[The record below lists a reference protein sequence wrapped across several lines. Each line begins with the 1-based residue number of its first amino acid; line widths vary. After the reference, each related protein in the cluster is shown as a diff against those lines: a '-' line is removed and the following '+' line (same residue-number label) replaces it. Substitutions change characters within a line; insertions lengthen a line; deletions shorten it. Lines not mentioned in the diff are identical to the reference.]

1 MSETKKVEQ
10 KIMEEVK
17 QEKIKLSEL
26 VAQRDELD
34 KKSQEMLAEVQKIE
48 YSISFGNKK
57 VFTECMKY
65 LEKNSPWNAYT
76 AAGLIMLYN
85 NMSEQKDAIKR
96 MEGDG
101 KTWDGIVKLRTANV
115 TVLWKMLTQMTGTGF
130 YAAKD
135 FVGVMAKIGD
145 DVAKAIQEV
154 DKKNNEVRQMHMQ
167 LEQIMT
173 RIEHP
178 DENVEIDID
187 INEMSK
193 TSMEQLKDEVAPT
206 AE

>member
-1 MSETKKVEQ
+1 MEETKNVEQ
-10 KIMEEVK
+10 VKEETK

-26 VAQRDELD
+26 IAQRDELD
-34 KKSQEMLAEVQKIE
+34 KKAQEMLAEVQKIE

-85 NMSEQKDAIKR
+85 NMSEQKDTIKR
-96 MEGDG
+96 LEADG
-101 KTWDGIVKLRTANV
+101 KVWDGIIKLRTANV
-115 TVLWKMLTQMTGTGF
+115 TILWKMLTQMSGTGF

-154 DKKNNEVRQMHMQ
+154 DKKNAEVRQFHMK
-167 LEQIMT
+167 LEQIMS
-173 RIEHP
+173 RIENP
-178 DENVEIDID
+178 DENVEIDVD
-187 INEMSK
+187 VNEMSK
-193 TSMEQLKDEVAPT
+193 TSMENLKDEVAPT

>member
-1 MSETKKVEQ
+1 MTETKNVEQ
-10 KIMEEVK
+10 KVE
-17 QEKIKLSEL
+17 EKIKMSEL
-26 VAQRDELD
+26 IAKRDELD
-34 KKSQEMLAEVQKIE
+34 KKSQERLAEVQKME
-48 YSISFGNKK
+48 YNISFGTKK

-85 NMSEQKDAIKR
+85 NMTEQKEAIKR
-96 MEGDG
+96 MEGNG
-101 KTWDGIVKLRTANV
+101 ETWDGIVKLRTANV

-145 DVAKAIQEV
+145 DVSKAIQQV
-154 DKKNNEVRQMHMQ
+154 DKNNAEVRELHSE
-167 LEQIMT
+167 LEKILT
-173 RIEHP
+173 RIENP
-178 DENVEIDID
+178 DENVEMDVD
-187 INEMSK
+187 PSNLAK

-206 AE
+206 VE

>member
-1 MSETKKVEQ
+1 MTETKNVEQ
-10 KIMEEVK
+10 KVEK
-17 QEKIKLSEL
+17 KIKMSEL
-26 VAQRDELD
+26 IAKRDKLD
-34 KKSQEMLAEVQKIE
+34 KKSQERLAEVQKME
-48 YSISFGNKK
+48 YNISFGTKK

-85 NMSEQKDAIKR
+85 NMTEQKEAIKR
-96 MEGDG
+96 MEGNG
-101 KTWDGIVKLRTANV
+101 ETWDGIVKLRTANV

-145 DVAKAIQEV
+145 DVSKAIQQV
-154 DKKNNEVRQMHMQ
+154 DKNNAEVRELHSE
-167 LEQIMT
+167 LEKILT
-173 RIEHP
+173 RIENP
-178 DENVEIDID
+178 DENVEMDVD
-187 INEMSK
+187 PSNLAK

-206 AE
+206 VE

>member
-26 VAQRDELD
+26 IAKRDDLD
-34 KKSQEMLAEVQKIE
+34 KKSQEMLESIQKNE
-48 YSISFGNKK
+48 YNISFGTKK
-57 VFTECMKY
+57 IFVECMKY

-85 NMSEQKDAIKR
+85 NMNEQKENIKR
-96 MEGDG
+96 IEVNGD
-101 KTWDGIVKLRTANV
+101 TWDGVVKLRTANV
-115 TVLWKMLTQMTGTGF
+115 TILWKMLTQMTGTGF

-135 FVGVMAKIGD
+135 FVNVMARIGD
-145 DVAKAIQEV
+145 DVSKAIKQIDE
-154 DKKNNEVRQMHMQ
+154 KNEEVRNMHTE
-167 LEQIMT
+167 LERIVS
-173 RIEHP
+173 RIENP
-178 DENVEIDID
+178 DENVEIDVD
-187 INEMSK
+187 INNIGK
-193 TSMEQLKDEVAPT
+193 TSIEQLKDEVAPT

>member
-1 MSETKKVEQ
+1 MTKETKKVEQ
-10 KIMEEVK
+10 KVEDTA
-17 QEKIKLSEL
+17 KIKMSEL
-26 VAQRDELD
+26 IAQRDELD
-34 KKSQEMLAEVQKIE
+34 KKSQEMLSESQKIE
-48 YSISFGNKK
+48 YKISFGTKK

-85 NMSEQKDAIKR
+85 NMNEQKEVIKK

-101 KTWDGIVKLRTANV
+101 KTWDGIVKLRTANI
-115 TVLWKMLTQMTGTGF
+115 TILWKMLTQMTGTGF

-145 DVAKAIQEV
+145 DVTKAIQQV
-154 DKKNNEVRQMHMQ
+154 DKRNAEVREIHTQ
-167 LEQIMT
+167 LEKIMS
-173 RIEHP
+173 RIENP
-178 DENVEIDID
+178 DENVEIDVD
-187 INEMSK
+187 LCNINK
-193 TSMEQLKDEVAPT
+193 TSMEQLKDEVAPA

>member
-1 MSETKKVEQ
+1 MTETKNVEQ
-10 KIMEEVK
+10 KVE
-17 QEKIKLSEL
+17 EKIKMSEL
-26 VAQRDELD
+26 IAKRDELD
-34 KKSQEMLAEVQKIE
+34 KKSQERLAEVQKME
-48 YSISFGNKK
+48 YNISFGTKK

-85 NMSEQKDAIKR
+85 NMTEQKEAIKR
-96 MEGDG
+96 MEGNG
-101 KTWDGIVKLRTANV
+101 ETWDGIVKLRTANV

-145 DVAKAIQEV
+145 DVSKAIQQV
-154 DKKNNEVRQMHMQ
+154 DKNNAEVRELHSE
-167 LEQIMT
+167 LEKILT
-173 RIEHP
+173 RIENP
-178 DENVEIDID
+178 DENVEMDVD
-187 INEMSK
+187 PSNLAK

>member
-1 MSETKKVEQ
+1 MEETKKVEQ
-10 KIMEEVK
+10 TMEETK
-17 QEKIKLSEL
+17 QEKVKLSEL
-26 VAQRDELD
+26 IAQRDELD
-34 KKSQEMLAEVQKIE
+34 KKSQEMLAGVQKIE

-167 LEQIMT
+167 LEQLIS
-173 RIEHP
+173 RIENP
-178 DENVEIDID
+178 DETVEIDVD
-187 INEMSK
+187 VHEVAK

>member
-1 MSETKKVEQ
+1 MTEETNK
-10 KIMEEVK
+10 VK
-17 QEKIKLSEL
+17 QTTEETSKIKMSEL
-26 VAQRDELD
+26 VAQRDDLD
-34 KKSQEMLAEVQKIE
+34 KKAQERLKEVQQIE
-48 YSISFGNKK
+48 YPISFGTKK
-57 VFTECMKY
+57 VFVECMKY

-85 NMSEQKDAIKR
+85 NMNEQKEAIKR

-101 KTWDGIVKLRTANV
+101 KTWDGIAKLRTANV

-145 DVAKAIQEV
+145 DVSKAIQQV
-154 DKKNNEVRQMHMQ
+154 DKNNAEVRELHTQ
-167 LEQIMT
+167 LEKIMS
-173 RIEHP
+173 RIENP
-178 DENVEIDID
+178 DENVEMDID
-187 INEMSK
+187 SSNIAK

-206 AE
+206 VE